1 VKAAA
6 FALLLVPALAL
17 AGPATAIRPT
27 EIRQAPRFD
36 SVALARLAEGQRVEA
51 FERRGGWTRVK
62 DAGGNEGWVR
72 MFMLRH
78 TGGGTARQG
87 DSGILAAIN
96 VARTGSSGR
105 QVTTGV
111 RGLDAEQLKNAKP
124 DAVEF
129 RKLEGYA
136 TSRDD
141 AARFAAEGKL
151 LARQVAYPKEAP

>member
-1 VKAAA
+1 MKAAA
-6 FALLLVPALAL
+6 LVLLLLPAIAL

-27 EIRQAPRFD
+27 EIRREPRFD
-36 SVALARLAEGQRVEA
+36 SVALARLAEGQKVEA

-62 DAGGNEGWVR
+62 DEGGTEGWVR

-78 TGGGTARQG
+78 SGGGAARQG

-124 DAVEF
+124 DAAEF
-129 RKLEGYA
+129 KKLAGYA
-136 TSRDD
+136 ADRDD
-141 AARFAAEGKL
+141 AARFAAAGEL
-151 LARQVAYPKEAP
+151 VAQRVAYPKEAP